1 METVMVILGAIVAI
15 AVIVGAYY
23 LFKILLGYIG
33 SAIIYGLIFGV
44 IGAIIGKCFS
54 VDMMWNFMIYGA
66 IGGALLGLILAIMK
80 TSDFAKGHL
89 ATEMY
94 KGLVEGDPIG
104 TEYTVR
110 DQYGNTVRVKKT
122 GRGMLGES
130 FLEDSNGNQFKGY
143 NGSNEIER
151 L

>member
-1 METVMVILGAIVAI
+1 MDTILVILGVIVSVL
-15 AVIVGAYY
+15 VIVGAYY

-54 VDMMWNFMIYGA
+54 VEMMWNFMLYGA
-66 IGGALLGLILAIMK
+66 IGGAVIGLIAAILRTK
-80 TSDFAKGHL
+80 EFAKGHL
-89 ATEMY
+89 ASEMY
-94 KGLVEGDPIG
+94 SALIEGDPIG
-104 TEYTVR
+104 TEYTMR
-110 DQYGNTVRVKKT
+110 DQNGNTVKVKKT

-130 FLEDSNGNQFKGY
+130 FLEDSNGNHYQGQA
-143 NGSNEIER
+143 GSSEVER

>member
-1 METVMVILGAIVAI
+1 METILVILGAIVAL

-44 IGAIIGKCFS
+44 IGAIVGKLFS
-54 VDMMWNFMIYGA
+54 VDLMWNFMLYGA
-66 IGGALLGLILAIMK
+66 IGGAVIGLIAAILR
-80 TSDFAKGHL
+80 TTDFAKGHL
-89 ATEMY
+89 ASEMY
-94 KGLVEGDPIG
+94 SALIEGDPIG
-104 TEYTVR
+104 TEYTMR
-110 DQYGNTVRVKKT
+110 DQYGNTVKVKKT

-130 FLEDSNGNQFKGY
+130 FLEDSNGNHYQG
-143 NGSNEIER
+143 NAGSSEVTR